1 MNDEENL
8 AEIRQYRK
16 GFVFEGN
23 SDSAVILV
31 HGIGGNASGVLPLAH
46 YLHDQAGLT
55 VQGLCLKGHAE
66 TPEALAKVRYEEWI
80 RQGQEAFETL
90 SQKYAQV
97 YLVGNS
103 LGSLVMIA
111 LAERVKP
118 AGLILISSPLYYAH
132 PIFYVAKFLGA
143 FHLYHTWRGN
153 GGLSSELAALVVYPK
168 IPYKSVAELNK
179 LQKLCRKN
187 IAKVTTPVTAFFG
200 EKDPLVGVAKSE
212 AFLKKNVASA
222 QLTLYPGEGHGL
234 LFSPIKETLFASV
247 KKSIVS

>member
-1 MNDEENL
+1 MSEEENIE
-8 AEIRQYRK
+8 EIKKIRK
-16 GFVFEGN
+16 GFLFEGTN
-23 SDSAVILV
+23 DTAVILV

-46 YLHDQAGLT
+46 DLHERLGLT

-66 TPEALAKVRYEEWI
+66 TPEALAKVRYEEWV
-80 RQGQEAFETL
+80 RQAQEAYSSLQE
-90 SQKYAQV
+90 KYAKV

-132 PIFYVAKFLGA
+132 PIFYIAKFLA
-143 FHLYHTWRGN
+143 LFHFYHHWKGT
-153 GGLSSELAALVVYPK
+153 GGLSPELASLVVYPK

-187 IAKVTTPVTAFFG
+187 IGKIATPITAFFG
-200 EKDPLVGVAKSE
+200 EKDPLVGVRKSQT
-212 AFLKKNVASA
+212 FLSSHFSSA
-222 QLTLYPGEGHGL
+222 QITVYPSEGHGL
-234 LFSPIKETLFASV
+234 LFAPVKDVLFASV
-247 KKSIVS
+247 AAAIKS

>member
-1 MNDEENL
+1 MNEEENL
-8 AEIRQYRK
+8 DEIKKYRK
-16 GFVFEGN
+16 GFLFEGS

-31 HGIGGNASGVLPLAH
+31 HGIGGNAAGVLPLAH

-90 SQKYAQV
+90 SKKYAHV
-97 YLVGNS
+97 YLLGNS

-118 AGLILISSPLYYAH
+118 AGLLLVSSPLYYAH
-132 PIFYVAKFLGA
+132 PIFYVAKFLGF
-143 FHLYHTWRGN
+143 FHLYHTWRGT
-153 GGLSSELAALVVYPK
+153 GGLSPELAALVVYPK

-179 LQKLCRKN
+179 LQKLCREN
-187 IAKVTTPVTAFFG
+187 IAKLSTPVSAYFG
-200 EKDPLVGVAKSE
+200 EKDPLVGVVKSE
-212 AFLKKNVASA
+212 AFLKKNKSSA
-222 QLTLYPGEGHGL
+222 QITVYPGEGHGL
-234 LFSPIKETLFASV
+234 LFSPIKDTLFAAV
-247 KKSIVS
+247 KKTIVP